1 MSMQSYKDMLVWQE
15 ARALKQDV
23 YNLTYQFPKSEL
35 YAMSSQLRRAVT
47 SIGLNIAEGAGR
59 GTVRD
64 YIHFLYNARG
74 SCYEVETA
82 LLYAVDLQF
91 ITEKD
96 LTPILRKNAKV
107 AWLINKL
114 IDGLEKKMNID
125 DKKKIIRDGIEMYD
139 GEG

>member
-1 MSMQSYKDMLVWQE
+1 MQSYKDMLVWQE

-64 YIHFLYNARG
+64 YIHFLYSG
-74 SCYEVETA
+74 C
-82 LLYAVDLQF
+82 
-91 ITEKD
+91 
-96 LTPILRKNAKV
+96 
-107 AWLINKL
+107 
-114 IDGLEKKMNID
+114 
-125 DKKKIIRDGIEMYD
+125 
-139 GEG
+139 